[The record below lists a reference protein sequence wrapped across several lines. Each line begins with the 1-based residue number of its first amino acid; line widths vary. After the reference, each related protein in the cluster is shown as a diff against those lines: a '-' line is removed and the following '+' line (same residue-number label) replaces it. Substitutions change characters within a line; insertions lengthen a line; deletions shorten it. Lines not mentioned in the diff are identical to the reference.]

1 MTASAKE
8 FNSKDSGD
16 ETKKATSMTMR
27 KSRRLQG
34 MKMRDEFLCPI
45 TYELLREPVVA
56 LDGHTYEK
64 SAIEKWLKSNHTSP
78 RSGEIMEDSIISNT
92 NLKKLIQDMINE
104 GGAGLYTNDVCDS
117 ERLFDVF
124 AEKVLILK
132 CVGPPESDWNMQS
145 FQVEDRRNCVRSFRT
160 LTYHR
165 NFMDDAPRSKNLR
178 SLSMAAEAFDSFFSC
193 SYLTAI
199 TFNPDLSFLVGYL
212 THECFNEELNQ
223 TKSYYIHHL
232 PAGDSFGLCG
242 GQKDTARRSLI
253 DQPSEGLHALQGH
266 YSL

>member
-1 MTASAKE
+1 MMMATGKDMHQKDGGEESKKISASMPK
-8 FNSKDSGD
+8 
-16 ETKKATSMTMR
+16 

-64 SAIEKWLKSNHTSP
+64 SAIEKWLKSSHTSP
-78 RSGEIMEDSIISNT
+78 RNGETMEDSIVPNL

-104 GGAGLYTNDVCDS
+104 GGAGLYTNDICDS

-145 FQVEDRRNCVRSFRT
+145 FQVRIISCFPCIPIKSQ
-160 LTYHR
+160 
-165 NFMDDAPRSKNLR
+165 NLP
-178 SLSMAAEAFDSFFSC
+178 LID
-193 SYLTAI
+193 
-199 TFNPDLSFLVGYL
+199 
-212 THECFNEELNQ
+212 
-223 TKSYYIHHL
+223 
-232 PAGDSFGLCG
+232 GLCSC
-242 GQKDTARRSLI
+242 R
-253 DQPSEGLHALQGH
+253 
-266 YSL
+266 

>member
-1 MTASAKE
+1 MDAMTASSKDM
-8 FNSKDSGD
+8 NSKDSGD
-16 ETKKATSMTMR
+16 ETKKSTGMIIR

-78 RSGEIMEDSIISNT
+78 RSGEIMEDSIIPNT

-145 FQVEDRRNCVRSFRT
+145 FQVGSRS
-160 LTYHR
+160 
-165 NFMDDAPRSKNLR
+165 S
-178 SLSMAAEAFDSFFSC
+178 E
-193 SYLTAI
+193 
-199 TFNPDLSFLVGYL
+199 LSFLRLVAFEIL
-212 THECFNEELNQ
+212 
-223 TKSYYIHHL
+223 
-232 PAGDSFGLCG
+232 
-242 GQKDTARRSLI
+242 
-253 DQPSEGLHALQGH
+253 
-266 YSL
+266 

>member
-1 MTASAKE
+1 MNGMIATVRDLRMKE
-8 FNSKDSGD
+8 CD
-16 ETKKATSMTMR
+16 EETRKSTYSVQQ

-34 MKMRDEFLCPI
+34 MKIRDEFLCPI

-78 RSGEIMEDSIISNT
+78 RSGEIMEDSIIPNT

-117 ERLFDVF
+117 GRLFDVY

-145 FQVEDRRNCVRSFRT
+145 FQVG
-160 LTYHR
+160 
-165 NFMDDAPRSKNLR
+165 NL
-178 SLSMAAEAFDSFFSC
+178 F
-193 SYLTAI
+193 
-199 TFNPDLSFLVGYL
+199 
-212 THECFNEELNQ
+212 
-223 TKSYYIHHL
+223 
-232 PAGDSFGLCG
+232 
-242 GQKDTARRSLI
+242 
-253 DQPSEGLHALQGH
+253 
-266 YSL
+266 

>member
-1 MTASAKE
+1 MDAMAASAKDM
-8 FNSKDSGD
+8 NSKDNGE
-16 ETKKATSMTMR
+16 ETKKNTSMTVR

-145 FQVEDRRNCVRSFRT
+145 FQVRSRSSEFSFLRLVCFRIMFI
-160 LTYHR
+160 LL
-165 NFMDDAPRSKNLR
+165 NFMNYVSGSLNLR
-178 SLSMAAEAFDSFFSC
+178 SESGVDKKARLDAYFC
-193 SYLTAI
+193 ILTAAI
-199 TFNPDLSFLVGYL
+199 FYSDLSRLFVDPPLCLLGA
-212 THECFNEELNQ
+212 LN
-223 TKSYYIHHL
+223 KSN
-232 PAGDSFGLCG
+232 CT
-242 GQKDTARRSLI
+242 DTT
-253 DQPSEGLHALQGH
+253 
-266 YSL
+266 

>member
-1 MTASAKE
+1 MDAMAASAKDM
-8 FNSKDSGD
+8 NSKDNGE
-16 ETKKATSMTMR
+16 ETKKSTSMTIR

-145 FQVEDRRNCVRSFRT
+145 FQVRSR
-160 LTYHR
+160 
-165 NFMDDAPRSKNLR
+165 
-178 SLSMAAEAFDSFFSC
+178 C
-193 SYLTAI
+193 SE
-199 TFNPDLSFLVGYL
+199 FSFLRLVCY
-212 THECFNEELNQ
+212 
-223 TKSYYIHHL
+223 
-232 PAGDSFGLCG
+232 
-242 GQKDTARRSLI
+242 
-253 DQPSEGLHALQGH
+253 
-266 YSL
+266 